1 MFSMKYAVWSLLAGV
16 MIPVMGLLNAKLGR
30 HFGEPLH
37 APVVL
42 FCVGLVFV
50 LLCSLLITRSLPDLN
65 LLTHSEPLNYLG
77 GVIVGFYVI
86 SATFLAPRFGVANFI
101 MFAVA
106 SQIIGSVLID
116 HFGLFGATVR
126 PVNMVRV
133 AGILILLS
141 GLFITQLANAKSS

>member
-65 LLTHSEPLNYLG
+65 SLTQSEPLNYLG

-116 HFGLFGATVR
+116 HFGLFGAAVR

>member
-65 LLTHSEPLNYLG
+65 LLTQSEPLNYLG

>member
-1 MFSMKYAVWSLLAGV
+1 MFSMKYAIWSLMAGV
-16 MIPVMGLLNAKLGR
+16 LIPVMGMLNARLGR

-37 APVVL
+37 APVIL

-50 LLCSLLITRSLPDLN
+50 LLCSVLLTRSLPDLS
-65 LLTHSEPLNYLG
+65 LLTQSEPLTYLG
-77 GVIVGFYVI
+77 GVIVAFYVI

-126 PVNMVRV
+126 PVNMLRV
-133 AGILILLS
+133 TGILILLS